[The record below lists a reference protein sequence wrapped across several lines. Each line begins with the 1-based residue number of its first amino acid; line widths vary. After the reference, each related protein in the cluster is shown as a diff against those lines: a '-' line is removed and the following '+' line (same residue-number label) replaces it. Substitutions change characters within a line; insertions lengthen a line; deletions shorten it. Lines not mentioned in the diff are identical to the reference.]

1 MAWSFFA
8 WGLSEEYWDFVRW
21 MEGGRQEGEDI
32 GLGRDSVGGYSYG
45 SVRWMERR
53 TPEEEDIGPGKDSVG
68 GYN

>member
-1 MAWSFFA
+1 MRTLPVGWRPFF
-8 WGLSEEYWDFVRW
+8 V
-21 MEGGRQEGEDI
+21 EGCQEGEDI

>member
-1 MAWSFFA
+1 M
-8 WGLSEEYWDFVRW
+8 YK
-21 MEGGRQEGEDI
+21 RQ